1 MAKPPEA
8 GPSSDIEGANKSAG
22 EHRTPDPD
30 KGTAEDIAHSDD
42 EAKGRPDH
50 SSKRK

>member
-1 MAKPPEA
+1 MAKPPPA
-8 GPSSDIEGANKSAG
+8 GPSSDIEGADKSAHA
-22 EHRTPDPD
+22 HRTPDPD
-30 KGTAEDIAHSDD
+30 KGTAVDIERSDD